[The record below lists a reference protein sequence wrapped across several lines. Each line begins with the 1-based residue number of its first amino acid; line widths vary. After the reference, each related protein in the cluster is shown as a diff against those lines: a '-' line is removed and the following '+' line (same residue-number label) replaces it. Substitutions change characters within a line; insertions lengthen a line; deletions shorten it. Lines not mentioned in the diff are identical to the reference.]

1 MTLPQLLKE
10 FRVRDATHVF
20 VTELP
25 GSTGFAGRTD
35 GSMGGI
41 LKSLTQDEAM
51 LLVQNGAKTDVA
63 SLSA

>member
-1 MTLPQLLKE
+1 MTLAQLLKE

-25 GSTGFAGRTD
+25 GSKGYAGRTD

-41 LKSLTQDEAM
+41 LKSLTKAEAL
-51 LLVQNGAKTDVA
+51 LLVQHGAKTDVA